1 MFDAI
6 AGRYDLL
13 NHVLSLGLDRRWRA
27 RAVAELRLADGERLL
42 DLCTG
47 TGDLAITAVERAA
60 GLRGPRPLQRDDR
73 ATGFSGPSK
82 VIGVDFAPAMLAI
95 ARDKV
100 RARGLQARI
109 PLVRGDATA
118 LPVADASCD
127 AASIGFGIRNVEQPE
142 RAVAELARALRP
154 GGRLAILEFGFPKIP
169 GIRAL
174 YRLYFRRL
182 LPLIGRAVSRHGEAY
197 SYLPASVEAFQ
208 SPQAFSGMLESAGF
222 ARVRTVPLTLGI
234 VYLFVATKALGTRH
248 EGTVLVLGGA
258 NR

>member
-27 RAVAELRLADGERLL
+27 RAVAELQLADGERLL

-47 TGDLAITAVERAA
+47 TGDLAITAVQ
-60 GLRGPRPLQRDDR
+60 RG
-73 ATGFSGPSK
+73 GGPARI
-82 VIGVDFAPAMLAI
+82 VGVDFAPAMLAI
-95 ARDKV
+95 AHAKI

-118 LPVADASCD
+118 LPVANASCD
-127 AASIGFGIRNVEQPE
+127 AASIGFGIRNVDRPE
-142 RAVAELARALRP
+142 RAIAELARVLRP

-208 SPQAFSGMLESAGF
+208 SPQAFSRMLESAGF
-222 ARVRTVPLTLGI
+222 SRVRTVPLTLGI
-234 VYLFVATKALGTRH
+234 VYLFMATMPEAHMRSEARGPVKI
-248 EGTVLVLGGA
+248 VSS
-258 NR
+258 

>member
-1 MFDAI
+1 MIAPDKSPTRVASMFDAI

-13 NHVLSLGLDRRWRA
+13 NHLLSLGLDRRWRG
-27 RAVAELRLADGERLL
+27 RAVAELQLRQSERLL

-47 TGDLAITAVERAA
+47 TGDLAITAAQR
-60 GLRGPRPLQRDDR
+60 RG
-73 ATGFSGPSK
+73 GPARI
-82 VIGVDFAPAMLAI
+82 VGVDFAPAMLAI
-95 ARDKV
+95 AHAKI
-100 RARGLQARI
+100 RARGLEARI
-109 PLVRGDATA
+109 PLVRGDATV

-127 AASIGFGIRNVEQPE
+127 AASIGFGIRNVDRPE
-142 RAVAELARALRP
+142 RVIVELARVLRP

-208 SPQAFSGMLESAGF
+208 TPQAFSRVLESAGF
-222 ARVRTVPLTLGI
+222 AAVRTVPLTLGI
-234 VYLFVATKALGTRH
+234 VYLFVAKKA
-248 EGTVLVLGGA
+248 
-258 NR
+258 